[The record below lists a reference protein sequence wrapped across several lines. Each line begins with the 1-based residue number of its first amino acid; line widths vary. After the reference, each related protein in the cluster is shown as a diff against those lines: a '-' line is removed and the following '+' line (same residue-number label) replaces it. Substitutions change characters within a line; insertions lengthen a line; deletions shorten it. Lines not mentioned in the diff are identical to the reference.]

1 MSAGAVP
8 AALSRRLG
16 LRDAV
21 VIGLASMIG
30 AGAFVSLGAAQDL
43 AGSLAPAAVL
53 VAAVVALCN
62 ATSTAQ
68 LAAQH
73 PAAGGTYH
81 YGRERLGPWWGF
93 LAGWCFV
100 IGKTA
105 SCAAMALVVAAYL
118 VPEPFQRP
126 VAALLVV
133 VLTAVNLVGI
143 TRTAVLARVLVTVA
157 LAALVLTGVRL
168 LAGIVAGGPT
178 GGAGDGAGAGTWEV
192 PGPLSGQAA
201 GLWDGGLAA
210 VAGAGEGGALG
221 IVLALAQAAGLWDGG
236 LAAVAGAGEGGALG
250 IVLALAQAA
259 ALMFFAFAGYAR
271 VATLGEEVVAP
282 RRTIPRAILLALAAV
297 GALYLVL
304 SVILVLVGPAPGEQ
318 GWGPAPFRAALDAVG
333 AGGVWAV
340 VVTIGAVAAASGALL
355 ALVAGIS
362 RTVLAMARE
371 RDLPPVLAHVS
382 PRFSVPQ
389 RAEAAAGIAVV
400 LLVLLASDV
409 LVAIA
414 ASSFGVL
421 LYYAVANLA
430 ALTQTGQWRLFP
442 KAMQWIGLAGCVL
455 LVAALPGRTIVAGLV
470 LVAVGLA
477 YRGLVLAVRR

>member
-201 GLWDGGLAA
+201 GLWDGG
-210 VAGAGEGGALG
+210 
-221 IVLALAQAAGLWDGG
+221 I
-236 LAAVAGAGEGGALG
+236 AAVAGAGEGGALG

>member
-100 IGKTA
+100 IGKIA

-133 VLTAVNLVGI
+133 ALTAVNLVGI
-143 TRTAVLARVLVTVA
+143 TRTAALARVLVAVA

-168 LAGIVAGGPT
+168 LAGVVAGGPA

-192 PGPLSGQAA
+192 PGPLAGQAA

-221 IVLALAQAAGLWDGG
+221 IVLAL
-236 LAAVAGAGEGGALG
+236 V
-250 IVLALAQAA
+250 QAA

-271 VATLGEEVVAP
+271 VATLGEEVVEP

-297 GALYLVL
+297 GAIYLVL

-318 GWGPAPFRAALDAVG
+318 GWGPAPFRTALDAVG

-389 RAEAAAGIAVV
+389 RAETAAGVAVV

-477 YRGLVLAVRR
+477 YRGLVLAARR

>member
-1 MSAGAVP
+1 M
-8 AALSRRLG
+8 
-16 LRDAV
+16 

-157 LAALVLTGVRL
+157 LAALVLTGARL
-168 LAGIVAGGPT
+168 VAGVAAGGPT
-178 GGAGDGAGAGTWEV
+178 GDAGDGAGAGTWEV

-201 GLWDGGLAA
+201 GLWDGGIAA

-221 IVLALAQAAGLWDGG
+221 IVLA
-236 LAAVAGAGEGGALG
+236 V
-250 IVLALAQAA
+250 AQAA

-477 YRGLVLAVRR
+477 YRGLVLAARR

>member
-201 GLWDGGLAA
+201 GLWDGGIAA

-221 IVLALAQAAGLWDGG
+221 IVLA
-236 LAAVAGAGEGGALG
+236 V
-250 IVLALAQAA
+250 AQAA

-304 SVILVLVGPAPGEQ
+304 SVILVLVGPAPGAQ

-442 KAMQWIGLAGCVL
+442 KAMQWLGLVGCVL

>member
-1 MSAGAVP
+1 MTSGPAV
-8 AALSRRLG
+8 LSRRLG

-178 GGAGDGAGAGTWEV
+178 GGTGDGGGAGAGLWEV
-192 PGPLSGQAA
+192 PGPLAGQAA

-221 IVLALAQAAGLWDGG
+221 IL
-236 LAAVAGAGEGGALG
+236 
-250 IVLALAQAA
+250 LALAQAA

-318 GWGPAPFRAALDAVG
+318 GWGPAPFRTALDAVG

-442 KAMQWIGLAGCVL
+442 KAMQWLGLAGCVL

-477 YRGLVLAVRR
+477 YRGLVLAARR

>member
-221 IVLALAQAAGLWDGG
+221 IVLALAQAA
-236 LAAVAGAGEGGALG
+236 
-250 IVLALAQAA
+250 

-442 KAMQWIGLAGCVL
+442 KAMQWLGLAGCVL

-477 YRGLVLAVRR
+477 YRGLVLAARR

>member
-1 MSAGAVP
+1 MSSGASP
-8 AALSRRLG
+8 DALSRRLG

-201 GLWDGGLAA
+201 GLWDGGIAA

-221 IVLALAQAAGLWDGG
+221 IVLA
-236 LAAVAGAGEGGALG
+236 V
-250 IVLALAQAA
+250 AQAA

-442 KAMQWIGLAGCVL
+442 KAMQWLGLVGCVL

-470 LVAVGLA
+470 LVALGLA
-477 YRGLVLAVRR
+477 YRGLVLAARRR

>member
-118 VPEPFQRP
+118 VPEPFQRT

-143 TRTAVLARVLVTVA
+143 TRTAALARVLVAVA

-178 GGAGDGAGAGTWEV
+178 GGAGDGAGGGLWEV
-192 PGPLSGQAA
+192 PGPLAGQAA
-201 GLWDGGLAA
+201 GLWDGGF
-210 VAGAGEGGALG
+210 
-221 IVLALAQAAGLWDGG
+221 
-236 LAAVAGAGEGGALG
+236 AAVAGAGEGGALG

-271 VATLGEEVVAP
+271 VATLGEEVVEP

-297 GALYLVL
+297 SALYLVL
-304 SVILVLVGPAPGEQ
+304 SVVLVLVGPAPGEQ

-389 RAEAAAGIAVV
+389 RAEAVAGIAVV

-442 KAMQWIGLAGCVL
+442 KAMQWLGLVGCVL

>member
-201 GLWDGGLAA
+201 GLWDGGIAA

-221 IVLALAQAAGLWDGG
+221 IVLA
-236 LAAVAGAGEGGALG
+236 V
-250 IVLALAQAA
+250 AQAA

-333 AGGVWAV
+333 ASGVWAV

-477 YRGLVLAVRR
+477 YRGLVLAARR

>member
-168 LAGIVAGGPT
+168 LAGVVAGGPA

-201 GLWDGGLAA
+201 GLWDGGIAA

-221 IVLALAQAAGLWDGG
+221 IVLA
-236 LAAVAGAGEGGALG
+236 V
-250 IVLALAQAA
+250 AQAA

-333 AGGVWAV
+333 ASGVWAV

-477 YRGLVLAVRR
+477 YRGLVLAARR

>member
-1 MSAGAVP
+1 MNSGPAV
-8 AALSRRLG
+8 LSRRLG

-62 ATSTAQ
+62 AISTAQ

-100 IGKTA
+100 IGKIA

-133 VLTAVNLVGI
+133 ALTAVNLVGI
-143 TRTAVLARVLVTVA
+143 TRTAALARVLVAVA

-168 LAGIVAGGPT
+168 LAGVVAGGPA

-192 PGPLSGQAA
+192 PGPLAGQAA

-221 IVLALAQAAGLWDGG
+221 IVLAL
-236 LAAVAGAGEGGALG
+236 V
-250 IVLALAQAA
+250 QAA

-271 VATLGEEVVAP
+271 VATLGEEVVEP

-318 GWGPAPFRAALDAVG
+318 GWGPAPFRTALDAVG

-389 RAEAAAGIAVV
+389 RAETAAWVAVV

-477 YRGLVLAVRR
+477 YRGLVLAARR

>member
-1 MSAGAVP
+1 MSPGTSPAV
-8 AALSRRLG
+8 LSRRLG

-118 VPEPFQRP
+118 VPEPFQRT

-143 TRTAVLARVLVTVA
+143 TRTAALARVLVAVA

-178 GGAGDGAGAGTWEV
+178 GGAGDGAGGGAGAGTWEV
-192 PGPLSGQAA
+192 PGPLAGQAA
-201 GLWDGGLAA
+201 GLWDGGF
-210 VAGAGEGGALG
+210 
-221 IVLALAQAAGLWDGG
+221 
-236 LAAVAGAGEGGALG
+236 AAVAGAGEGGALG

-271 VATLGEEVVAP
+271 VATLGEEVVEP
-282 RRTIPRAILLALAAV
+282 RRTIPRAILLALALV

-304 SVILVLVGPAPGEQ
+304 SVVLVLVGPAPGEQ

-340 VVTIGAVAAASGALL
+340 VVTVGAVAAASGALL

-362 RTVLAMARE
+362 RTVLAMSRE

-442 KAMQWIGLAGCVL
+442 KAMQWLGLAGCVL

-470 LVAVGLA
+470 LVALGLA
-477 YRGLVLAVRR
+477 YRGLVLAARR

>member
-100 IGKTA
+100 IGKIA

-133 VLTAVNLVGI
+133 ALTAVNLVGI
-143 TRTAVLARVLVTVA
+143 TRTAALARVLVAVA

-192 PGPLSGQAA
+192 PGPLAGQAA

-221 IVLALAQAAGLWDGG
+221 IVLAL
-236 LAAVAGAGEGGALG
+236 V
-250 IVLALAQAA
+250 QAA

-271 VATLGEEVVAP
+271 VATLGEEVVEP

-297 GALYLVL
+297 GAIYLVL

-318 GWGPAPFRAALDAVG
+318 GWGPAPFRTALDAVG

-389 RAEAAAGIAVV
+389 RAETAAGLAVV

-477 YRGLVLAVRR
+477 YRGLVLAARR

>member
-168 LAGIVAGGPT
+168 VAGVAAGGPT
-178 GGAGDGAGAGTWEV
+178 GGAADRAGAGTWEV
-192 PGPLSGQAA
+192 PGPLA
-201 GLWDGGLAA
+201 G
-210 VAGAGEGGALG
+210 
-221 IVLALAQAAGLWDGG
+221 QAAGLWDGG

-304 SVILVLVGPAPGEQ
+304 SVILVLVGPAPGAQ

-442 KAMQWIGLAGCVL
+442 KAMQWLGLVGCVL

-477 YRGLVLAVRR
+477 YRGLVLAARR

>member
-133 VLTAVNLVGI
+133 ALTAVNLVGI

-168 LAGIVAGGPT
+168 LAGVVGGT
-178 GGAGDGAGAGTWEV
+178 GDRASGGVSGAPVGSPGEGPWEV
-192 PGPLSGQAA
+192 PGPLAGQAA

-210 VAGAGEGGALG
+210 LAGAGQGGALG
-221 IVLALAQAAGLWDGG
+221 IVLA
-236 LAAVAGAGEGGALG
+236 V
-250 IVLALAQAA
+250 AQAA
-259 ALMFFAFAGYAR
+259 AIMFFAFAGYAR

>member
-118 VPEPFQRP
+118 VPEPFQRL

-201 GLWDGGLAA
+201 GLWDGGIAA

-221 IVLALAQAAGLWDGG
+221 IVLA
-236 LAAVAGAGEGGALG
+236 V
-250 IVLALAQAA
+250 AQAA

-442 KAMQWIGLAGCVL
+442 KAMQWLGLVGCVL

-477 YRGLVLAVRR
+477 YRGLVLAARR

>member
-201 GLWDGGLAA
+201 GLWDGGIAA

-221 IVLALAQAAGLWDGG
+221 IVLA
-236 LAAVAGAGEGGALG
+236 V
-250 IVLALAQAA
+250 AQAA
-259 ALMFFAFAGYAR
+259 ALDR
-271 VATLGEEVVAP
+271 KSVV
-282 RRTIPRAILLALAAV
+282 
-297 GALYLVL
+297 
-304 SVILVLVGPAPGEQ
+304 
-318 GWGPAPFRAALDAVG
+318 
-333 AGGVWAV
+333 
-340 VVTIGAVAAASGALL
+340 
-355 ALVAGIS
+355 
-362 RTVLAMARE
+362 
-371 RDLPPVLAHVS
+371 
-382 PRFSVPQ
+382 
-389 RAEAAAGIAVV
+389 
-400 LLVLLASDV
+400 
-409 LVAIA
+409 
-414 ASSFGVL
+414 
-421 LYYAVANLA
+421 
-430 ALTQTGQWRLFP
+430 
-442 KAMQWIGLAGCVL
+442 
-455 LVAALPGRTIVAGLV
+455 
-470 LVAVGLA
+470 
-477 YRGLVLAVRR
+477 

>member
-168 LAGIVAGGPT
+168 VAGVAAGGPT

-192 PGPLSGQAA
+192 PGPLSWQAA
-201 GLWDGGLAA
+201 GLWDGGIAA

-221 IVLALAQAAGLWDGG
+221 IVLAL
-236 LAAVAGAGEGGALG
+236 V
-250 IVLALAQAA
+250 QAA

-271 VATLGEEVVAP
+271 VATLGEEVVEP

-333 AGGVWAV
+333 ASGVWAV

-477 YRGLVLAVRR
+477 YRGLVLAARR

>member
-201 GLWDGGLAA
+201 GLWDGGIAA

-221 IVLALAQAAGLWDGG
+221 IVLA
-236 LAAVAGAGEGGALG
+236 V
-250 IVLALAQAA
+250 AQAA

-304 SVILVLVGPAPGEQ
+304 SVILVLVGPAPGAQ

-333 AGGVWAV
+333 AGGIWTV

-442 KAMQWIGLAGCVL
+442 KAMQWLGLVGCVL

-477 YRGLVLAVRR
+477 YRGLVLAARR

>member
-201 GLWDGGLAA
+201 GLWDGGIAA

-221 IVLALAQAAGLWDGG
+221 IVLA
-236 LAAVAGAGEGGALG
+236 V
-250 IVLALAQAA
+250 AQAA

-318 GWGPAPFRAALDAVG
+318 GWGPAPFRAALDGVG

-477 YRGLVLAVRR
+477 YRGLVLAARR

>member
-221 IVLALAQAAGLWDGG
+221 IVLA
-236 LAAVAGAGEGGALG
+236 V
-250 IVLALAQAA
+250 AQAA

-477 YRGLVLAVRR
+477 YRGLVLAARR

>member
-168 LAGIVAGGPT
+168 VAGVAAGGPT

-201 GLWDGGLAA
+201 GLWDGG
-210 VAGAGEGGALG
+210 
-221 IVLALAQAAGLWDGG
+221 I
-236 LAAVAGAGEGGALG
+236 AAVAGAGEGGALG

-333 AGGVWAV
+333 ASGVWAV

-477 YRGLVLAVRR
+477 YRGLVLAARR

>member
-118 VPEPFQRP
+118 VPEPLQRP

-192 PGPLSGQAA
+192 PGPLA
-201 GLWDGGLAA
+201 G
-210 VAGAGEGGALG
+210 
-221 IVLALAQAAGLWDGG
+221 QAAGLWDGG

-282 RRTIPRAILLALAAV
+282 RRTIPRAILLALATV

-333 AGGVWAV
+333 ASGVWAV

-442 KAMQWIGLAGCVL
+442 KPMQWLGLAGCVL

>member
-1 MSAGAVP
+1 MSPGTSPAV
-8 AALSRRLG
+8 LSRRLG

-30 AGAFVSLGAAQDL
+30 AGAFVSLGAAQEL

-100 IGKTA
+100 IGKIA

-133 VLTAVNLVGI
+133 ALTAVNLVGI
-143 TRTAVLARVLVTVA
+143 TRTAALARVLVAVA

-168 LAGIVAGGPT
+168 LAGVVGGT
-178 GGAGDGAGAGTWEV
+178 GDRASGGVSGAPVGSPGEGPWEV
-192 PGPLSGQAA
+192 PGPLAGQAA

-210 VAGAGEGGALG
+210 LAGAGQGGALG
-221 IVLALAQAAGLWDGG
+221 IVLAL
-236 LAAVAGAGEGGALG
+236 V
-250 IVLALAQAA
+250 QAA

-271 VATLGEEVVAP
+271 VATLGEEVVEP

-297 GALYLVL
+297 GAIYLVL
-304 SVILVLVGPAPGEQ
+304 SVILVLVGPAPGDQ
-318 GWGPAPFRAALDAVG
+318 GWGPAPFRTALDAVG

-442 KAMQWIGLAGCVL
+442 KAMQWLGLAGCVL

-470 LVAVGLA
+470 LVALGLA

>member
-1 MSAGAVP
+1 MTSSDP
-8 AALSRRLG
+8 SALSRRLG

-43 AGSLAPAAVL
+43 AGALAPAAVL

-201 GLWDGGLAA
+201 GLWDGG
-210 VAGAGEGGALG
+210 
-221 IVLALAQAAGLWDGG
+221 I
-236 LAAVAGAGEGGALG
+236 AAVAGAGEGGALG

-333 AGGVWAV
+333 ASGVWAV

-477 YRGLVLAVRR
+477 YRGLVLAARR

>member
-1 MSAGAVP
+1 MNSGPAV
-8 AALSRRLG
+8 LSRRLG

-221 IVLALAQAAGLWDGG
+221 IVLALAQAA
-236 LAAVAGAGEGGALG
+236 
-250 IVLALAQAA
+250 

-442 KAMQWIGLAGCVL
+442 KAMQWLGLVGCVL

-477 YRGLVLAVRR
+477 YRGLVLAARR

>member
-221 IVLALAQAAGLWDGG
+221 IVLALAQAA
-236 LAAVAGAGEGGALG
+236 
-250 IVLALAQAA
+250 

-442 KAMQWIGLAGCVL
+442 KAMQWLGLVGCVL

>member
-133 VLTAVNLVGI
+133 VLTGVNLVGI

-168 LAGIVAGGPT
+168 LVGIVAGGPT

-201 GLWDGGLAA
+201 GLWDGGIAA

-221 IVLALAQAAGLWDGG
+221 IVLA
-236 LAAVAGAGEGGALG
+236 V
-250 IVLALAQAA
+250 AQAA

-297 GALYLVL
+297 SALYLVL
-304 SVILVLVGPAPGEQ
+304 SVILVLVGPAPGAQ

-442 KAMQWIGLAGCVL
+442 KAMQWLGLVGCVL

>member
-168 LAGIVAGGPT
+168 VAGVAAGGPT
-178 GGAGDGAGAGTWEV
+178 GGAADRAGAGTWEV

-201 GLWDGGLAA
+201 GLWDGGIAA

-221 IVLALAQAAGLWDGG
+221 IVLA
-236 LAAVAGAGEGGALG
+236 V
-250 IVLALAQAA
+250 AQAA

-333 AGGVWAV
+333 ASGVWAV

-477 YRGLVLAVRR
+477 YRGLVLAARR

>member
-1 MSAGAVP
+1 MNSGPAV
-8 AALSRRLG
+8 LSRRLG

-62 ATSTAQ
+62 AISTAQ

-100 IGKTA
+100 IGKIA

-133 VLTAVNLVGI
+133 ALTAVNLVGI
-143 TRTAVLARVLVTVA
+143 TRTAALARVLVAVA

-168 LAGIVAGGPT
+168 LAGVVAGGPA

-192 PGPLSGQAA
+192 PGPLAGQAA

-221 IVLALAQAAGLWDGG
+221 IVLAL
-236 LAAVAGAGEGGALG
+236 V
-250 IVLALAQAA
+250 QAA

-271 VATLGEEVVAP
+271 VATLGEEVVEP

-297 GALYLVL
+297 GAIYLVL

-318 GWGPAPFRAALDAVG
+318 GWGPAPFRTALDAVG

-389 RAEAAAGIAVV
+389 RAETAAGVAVV

-477 YRGLVLAVRR
+477 YRGLVLAARR

>member
-1 MSAGAVP
+1 MP

-133 VLTAVNLVGI
+133 VLTGVNLVGI

-168 LAGIVAGGPT
+168 LVGIVAGGPT

-201 GLWDGGLAA
+201 GLWDGGIAA

-221 IVLALAQAAGLWDGG
+221 IVLA
-236 LAAVAGAGEGGALG
+236 V
-250 IVLALAQAA
+250 AQAA

-297 GALYLVL
+297 SALYLVL
-304 SVILVLVGPAPGEQ
+304 SVILVLVGPAPGAQ

-382 PRFSVPQ
+382 PRFTVPQ

-442 KAMQWIGLAGCVL
+442 KAMQWLGLVGCVL

>member
-201 GLWDGGLAA
+201 GLCDGG
-210 VAGAGEGGALG
+210 
-221 IVLALAQAAGLWDGG
+221 I
-236 LAAVAGAGEGGALG
+236 AAVAGAGEGGALG

-318 GWGPAPFRAALDAVG
+318 GWGPAPFRAALDGVG

-477 YRGLVLAVRR
+477 YRGLVLAARR

>member
-201 GLWDGGLAA
+201 GLWDGGIAA

-221 IVLALAQAAGLWDGG
+221 IVLA
-236 LAAVAGAGEGGALG
+236 V
-250 IVLALAQAA
+250 AQAA

-318 GWGPAPFRAALDAVG
+318 GWGPAPFRAALDGVG

-340 VVTIGAVAAASGALL
+340 AVTIGAVAAASGALL

>member
-221 IVLALAQAAGLWDGG
+221 IVLALAQAA
-236 LAAVAGAGEGGALG
+236 
-250 IVLALAQAA
+250 

-333 AGGVWAV
+333 ASGVWAV

-477 YRGLVLAVRR
+477 YRGLVLAARR

>member
-1 MSAGAVP
+1 MP

-133 VLTAVNLVGI
+133 VLTGVNLVGI

-168 LAGIVAGGPT
+168 LVGIVAGGPT

-201 GLWDGGLAA
+201 GLWDGGIAA

-221 IVLALAQAAGLWDGG
+221 IVLA
-236 LAAVAGAGEGGALG
+236 V
-250 IVLALAQAA
+250 AQAA

-297 GALYLVL
+297 SALYLVL
-304 SVILVLVGPAPGEQ
+304 SVILVLVGPAPGAQ

-442 KAMQWIGLAGCVL
+442 KAMQWLGLVGCVL